1 MWKKQ
6 RLRSSQVGWKLI
18 DDSFDIGIL
27 MEEGWKN
34 TFLARYLRERRD
46 DIAKDRSV
54 SKKDRKIHF

>member
-1 MWKKQ
+1 
-6 RLRSSQVGWKLI
+6 
-18 DDSFDIGIL
+18 

>member
-6 RLRSSQVGWKLI
+6 RLRSSEVGWKLI

-34 TFLARYLRERRD
+34 RFLARYLRERRAEN
-46 DIAKDRSV
+46 IAEEE
-54 SKKDRKIHF
+54 